1 MKQVKRAPAKLRNA
15 SKARTQ
21 LTACGADE
29 LTACGADELTACGA
43 DAARPAAGTQRTA
56 AITAHMPPLP
66 HRVPSP
72 TAQATSVWGLKLLVY
87 GALSY

>member
-1 MKQVKRAPAKLRNA
+1 MKQLKRAPAKLRNV

-29 LTACGADELTACGA
+29 LTACGAD
-43 DAARPAAGTQRTA
+43 AALPAAGTQRTA
-56 AITAHMPPLP
+56 AITAHMPPLS

-72 TAQATSVWGLKLLVY
+72 TAQATSVCSLTLLVY
-87 GALSY
+87 EALRY